1 MKGTFDSIEG
11 RMLNIHLRKCIG
23 KDNCKS
29 DQEISE
35 YFKGTYILVLK
46 NNVRFQPRFY
56 GNEAVLEESSIDWI
70 PIRTQSQ
77 VSVPFKVQSSRINLQ
92 DYFVNFD
99 SLTELENDRVFGLQE
114 LPLRPAE
121 WDENVIINIQFEVSL
136 DLMIVIR
143 DGYTVIDILS
153 DLGGINAVFMV
164 VFPMII
170 QVIQSHRLD

>member
-1 MKGTFDSIEG
+1 M
-11 RMLNIHLRKCIG
+11 
-23 KDNCKS
+23 
-29 DQEISE
+29 
-35 YFKGTYILVLK
+35 
-46 NNVRFQPRFY
+46 
-56 GNEAVLEESSIDWI
+56 
-70 PIRTQSQ
+70 
-77 VSVPFKVQSSRINLQ
+77 Q

-99 SLTELENDRVFGLQE
+99 ALTELENDKVFGLQE

-121 WDENVIINIQFEVSL
+121 WDENVIINVQFEVSL

-170 QVIQSHRLD
+170 

>member
-1 MKGTFDSIEG
+1 M
-11 RMLNIHLRKCIG
+11 
-23 KDNCKS
+23 
-29 DQEISE
+29 
-35 YFKGTYILVLK
+35 
-46 NNVRFQPRFY
+46 
-56 GNEAVLEESSIDWI
+56 
-70 PIRTQSQ
+70 
-77 VSVPFKVQSSRINLQ
+77 
-92 DYFVNFD
+92 NFD